1 MKKIAIAVL
10 GLGLVFQAQ
19 AFDKKQVNLTNDF
32 WGTWSIYNAKMQC
45 TETYQFTKPGQFN
58 YSAKQ
63 KKMTGDFAILRS
75 QAAQDL
81 DVLAMKVKTDNK
93 QPSCGNQAVDYTN
106 ADIRLSLKW
115 LSAKTAELCI
125 DAAGKQCTG
134 LYLIKQK

>member
-81 DVLAMKVKTDNK
+81 DVLAMKVKT
-93 QPSCGNQAVDYTN
+93 
-106 ADIRLSLKW
+106 
-115 LSAKTAELCI
+115 E
-125 DAAGKQCTG
+125 
-134 LYLIKQK
+134 